1 MNERRTTGP
10 DPSDGADSASP
21 PKCPVPKWGR
31 RLGAAAFLFF
41 LIKGLAWL
49 VVPALIAMGIAG
61 R

>member
-1 MNERRTTGP
+1 MNERRTTSPDSP
-10 DPSDGADSASP
+10 DPADAGVP
-21 PKCPVPKWGR
+21 QRCPVPKWGR

-49 VVPALIAMGIAG
+49 VVPALVAMGIAG